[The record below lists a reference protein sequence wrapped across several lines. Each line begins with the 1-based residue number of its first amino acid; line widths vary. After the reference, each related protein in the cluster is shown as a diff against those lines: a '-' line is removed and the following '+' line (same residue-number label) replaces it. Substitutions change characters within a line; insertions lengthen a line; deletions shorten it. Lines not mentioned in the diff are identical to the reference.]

1 MTRTVSEVAKIFAEA
16 LSALDASA
24 LAGVLAEDAV
34 YSVPFTGHRSVGRD
48 AVLATLDAGGK
59 TAASIGLTKVDVTTT
74 ETADGFTLE
83 LVAEGRNPHT
93 GHSYRLPSSAG
104 LLTVRDGEVTEYR
117 DYPNTGA
124 ASALMGT
131 AEVFQRFLD
140 ASVGNRWDDLADCY
154 AEDVV
159 IEIPFAPAGVPKVSE
174 GRELLRKRFHQAGER
189 RTITKADRVSVHRT
203 SDPEVLVAEFDLHGV
218 LDGKQYVSSYC
229 LVMTVRD
236 GQIVRSRDY
245 SGSPVFDPSP
255 A

>member
-1 MTRTVSEVAKIFAEA
+1 MTRTVAEVAKIVADA
-16 LSALDASA
+16 LSAFDAA
-24 LAGVLAEDAV
+24 PLADVLAEDAV
-34 YSVPFTGHRSVGRD
+34 YAIPFTGHRSVGRD
-48 AVLATLDAGGK
+48 AVLATLGAGSK
-59 TAASIGLTKVDVTTT
+59 TADAIGLTKVDVTTT
-74 ETADGFTLE
+74 ETADGFAVE

-117 DYPNTGA
+117 DYPNSGA
-124 ASALMGT
+124 ASTLMGT

-159 IEIPFAPAGVPKVSE
+159 VEIPFAPAGVPTVSE

-189 RTITKADRVSVHRT
+189 RTITKADRVAVRQT
-203 SDPEVLVAEFDLHGV
+203 SDPDVLVAEFELHGV
-218 LDGKQYVSSYC
+218 LDGRAYVSSYC
-229 LVMTVRD
+229 MVMTVRA
-236 GQIVRSRDY
+236 GRIVHSRDY
-245 SGSPVFDPSP
+245 SGSPVFAVDP